1 MYSIGIY
8 IIYIYMKN
16 TGGKKAFA
24 LGAVLVI
31 AGAGFFFNFSGN
43 NETNTVRA
51 ATLTVYKSPS
61 CGCCGNYV
69 AYMKKEGYDV
79 EVIDTED
86 MDAIKDQYGIPEFM
100 RSCHTSVVGDGEY
113 VVEGHIPAKGVQE
126 LMKGNADVD
135 TIAMPGMPSGSP
147 GMPGPKL
154 GAFTVYS
161 IDSEGNASQFMQL

>member
-16 TGGKKAFA
+16 TGGKKTFA

-51 ATLTVYKSPS
+51 ASMTVYKSPT

-69 AYMKKEGYDV
+69 AYMKKQGYDV
-79 EVIDTED
+79 TIVDTED
-86 MDAIKDQYGIPEFM
+86 MNAIKDQYGIPEFM
-100 RSCHTSVVGDGEY
+100 RSCHTTVVDDGAY
-113 VVEGHIPAKGVQE
+113 VVEGHIPSQGVE
-126 LMKGNADVD
+126 EVMKGDAGTH

-147 GMPGPKL
+147 GMPGPKQ
-154 GAFTVYS
+154 GAFTVYG
-161 IDSEGNASQFMQL
+161 IDAEGNASQFMQL